1 VANSFTQRG
10 GARAGYFNAVW
21 PFAALTA
28 EPQSLAFSLFGNKI
42 TIPKS
47 ELVRLSRYNSLFAT
61 GLRIEHALPAA
72 PSFIVFW
79 PIDFAKLKDN
89 LVKLG
94 YDVLE

>member
-1 VANSFTQRG
+1 MTDSFTQRG
-10 GARAGYFNAVW
+10 GARAGFFSATW
-21 PFAALTA
+21 PFATLKA
-28 EPQSLAFSLFGNKI
+28 EPQSLDFSFVGNTI

-61 GLRIEHALPAA
+61 GLRIEHALPGA

-79 PIDFAKLKDN
+79 PFDFAKLKDN

-94 YDVLE
+94 YDVLD